1 MPTTS
6 GHTTA
11 ILASRVQ
18 GSSVYN
24 VDREKIGSVEDLVLD
39 KTSNEIM
46 FAVLGFG
53 GLFGVGEKYFPI
65 PWSKLDYDPEAGG
78 YVICVSTDVLETAPS
93 YTLNDLTRN
102 DGQVTR
108 TTNEYYMRAM

>member
-1 MPTTS
+1 MPTAS

-18 GSSVYN
+18 GSSVY
-24 VDREKIGSVEDLVLD
+24 DTGHEKIGNVEDLVLD
-39 KTSNEIM
+39 KTSNQIM

-53 GLFGVGEKYFPI
+53 GLFGVGEKYFPV

-78 YVICVSTDVLETAPS
+78 YVISVSKDVLEAAPS
-93 YTLNDLTRN
+93 YSLSDLTRN
-102 DGQVTR
+102 DGQVSK
-108 TTNEYYMRAM
+108 TTNEYYLRAV

>member
-18 GSSVYN
+18 GSNVYN
-24 VDREKIGSVEDLVLD
+24 ADREKIGKVEDLVLD

-53 GLFGVGEKYFPI
+53 GTLGVGTKYFPI
-65 PWSKLDYDPEAGG
+65 PWSKLDYDPECGG
-78 YVICVSTDVLETAPS
+78 YIIAVSKNVLAAAPCYS
-93 YTLNDLTRN
+93 LGDMTKN
-102 DGQVTR
+102 DGQVSRATHD
-108 TTNEYYMRAM
+108 YYMRAM

>member
-24 VDREKIGSVEDLVLD
+24 VDHERIGSIEDLVLD
-39 KTSNEIM
+39 KASNEIM

-53 GLFGVGEKYFPI
+53 GILGVGAKYFPI
-65 PWSKLDYDPEAGG
+65 PWSKLDYDPETGG
-78 YVICVSTDVLETAPS
+78 YVIAVSKDVLAAAPS
-93 YTLNDLTRN
+93 YSLGDMTKN
-102 DGQVTR
+102 DGQVSRATHD
-108 TTNEYYMRAM
+108 YYMRAM

>member
-18 GSSVYN
+18 GSNVYN
-24 VDREKIGSVEDLVLD
+24 MNREKIGSVEDLVLD

-65 PWSKLDYDPEAGG
+65 PWSKLDYDPETGG
-78 YVICVSTDVLETAPS
+78 YVIAVSRDVLEAAPS
-93 YTLNDLTRN
+93 YALSDLTKN
-102 DGQVTR
+102 DGQVSSM
-108 TTNEYYMRAM
+108 TNEYYMRAL